1 LRTGLIKIMANSI
14 PKDFIDRLIDDSD
27 IVAVLSNY
35 LSLTKKG
42 SNYTCCCPFHE
53 EKTPSFSV
61 SPQKSIYHCFG
72 CGKGGN
78 VLSFIMDYEG
88 LNFVEAVEKLAE
100 INNVTVPRQ
109 ANSAQNDFTKI
120 YEINEQVANFYFDA
134 LKDNENKHIVEYLK
148 DRGISGATAKNF
160 KIGFADFNQHKLLA
174 DLKKKFSDK
183 EILESGNFMKNEK
196 GFYPFQRNRVTFP
209 IQNSS
214 GKFIGFGGRVIDDS
228 QPKYL
233 NSKDSKFFNKTREL
247 YGFNNAKKDKK
258 TDSFIVTEGYMDVV
272 MLSEHGVNNAVASLG
287 TAFSQNHINSMFK
300 MRKKIIYCF
309 DSDEAGLKAAWR
321 ALQISLKNVFD
332 DRTVRFLFLP
342 ENYDPDSFIKEHG
355 QEEFAKKLERSMV
368 LESFT
373 YQYLKRGMKLDSPE
387 DVRKIIFEFK
397 KLIPMIRSETLKE
410 TLLQKISTELNINKD
425 ILLKE
430 DAPDVK
436 PIFKTQKKIEKKNY
450 ENELLLL
457 IFILENFANSFQTE
471 ANEFY
476 NFVQG
481 SKNQEIIE
489 IKDMILGIKEQDVT
503 KKQTPLFTKA
513 MMIDLKL
520 TKEEAYAEFI
530 RASDVIR
537 LEYDES
543 FADYLINLAKKKEL
557 TTERKEN
564 LQKLL
569 NLRDNNSIQEEELI
583 QDLNKYS

>member
-1 LRTGLIKIMANSI
+1 MRTGLIKIMANSI

-120 YEINEQVANFYFDA
+120 YEINEQVANFYFEA

>member
-1 LRTGLIKIMANSI
+1 MRTGLIKIMANSI

-489 IKDMILGIKEQDVT
+489 IKDMILGIKEQDIT

-557 TTERKEN
+557 TPERKEN

>member
-1 LRTGLIKIMANSI
+1 MANSI

-457 IFILENFANSFQTE
+457 IFILENFANSFQKE

-489 IKDMILGIKEQDVT
+489 IKDMILGIKEQDIT

>member
-1 LRTGLIKIMANSI
+1 MRTGLIKIMANSI

-457 IFILENFANSFQTE
+457 IFILENFANSFQKE

>member
-1 LRTGLIKIMANSI
+1 MRTGLIKIMANSI

-88 LNFVEAVEKLAE
+88 LNFIEAVEKLAE

-457 IFILENFANSFQTE
+457 IFILENFANRFQTE

>member
-1 LRTGLIKIMANSI
+1 MANSI

-160 KIGFADFNQHKLLA
+160 KIGFADFNQYKLLA

>member
-1 LRTGLIKIMANSI
+1 MRTGLIKIMANSI

-148 DRGISGATAKNF
+148 DRGISGATAKKF

-355 QEEFAKKLERSMV
+355 QEEFTKKLERSMV

-543 FADYLINLAKKKEL
+543 FADYLINLAKKKQL

>member
-1 LRTGLIKIMANSI
+1 MRTGLIKIMANSI

-134 LKDNENKHIVEYLK
+134 LKDNENKHIIEYLK

-160 KIGFADFNQHKLLA
+160 KIGFANFNQHKLLA

>member
-1 LRTGLIKIMANSI
+1 MRTGLIKIMANSI

-489 IKDMILGIKEQDVT
+489 IKDMILGIKEQDIT

>member
-1 LRTGLIKIMANSI
+1 MRTGLIKIMANSI

-120 YEINEQVANFYFDA
+120 YEINEQVATFYFDA

-557 TTERKEN
+557 TPERKEN

>member
-160 KIGFADFNQHKLLA
+160 KIGFANFNQHKLLA

>member
-457 IFILENFANSFQTE
+457 IFILENFANSFQKE

-481 SKNQEIIE
+481 SKNQEILE

>member
-1 LRTGLIKIMANSI
+1 MRTGLIKIMANSI

-160 KIGFADFNQHKLLA
+160 KIGFADFNQYKLLA

-457 IFILENFANSFQTE
+457 IFILENFANSFQKE

>member
-1 LRTGLIKIMANSI
+1 
-14 PKDFIDRLIDDSD
+14 
-27 IVAVLSNY
+27 
-35 LSLTKKG
+35 
-42 SNYTCCCPFHE
+42 
-53 EKTPSFSV
+53 
-61 SPQKSIYHCFG
+61 
-72 CGKGGN
+72 
-78 VLSFIMDYEG
+78 
-88 LNFVEAVEKLAE
+88 
-100 INNVTVPRQ
+100 
-109 ANSAQNDFTKI
+109 
-120 YEINEQVANFYFDA
+120 
-134 LKDNENKHIVEYLK
+134 
-148 DRGISGATAKNF
+148 
-160 KIGFADFNQHKLLA
+160 
-174 DLKKKFSDK
+174 
-183 EILESGNFMKNEK
+183 
-196 GFYPFQRNRVTFP
+196 
-209 IQNSS
+209 
-214 GKFIGFGGRVIDDS
+214 
-228 QPKYL
+228 
-233 NSKDSKFFNKTREL
+233 
-247 YGFNNAKKDKK
+247 
-258 TDSFIVTEGYMDVV
+258 
-272 MLSEHGVNNAVASLG
+272 
-287 TAFSQNHINSMFK
+287 MFK

-543 FADYLINLAKKKEL
+543 FADYLINLAKKKQL

>member
-1 LRTGLIKIMANSI
+1 MRTGLIKIMANSI

-272 MLSEHGVNNAVASLG
+272 MLSEYGVNNAVASLG

-355 QEEFAKKLERSMV
+355 QEAFAKKLERSMV